1 MTLSKSSKR
10 FIGLFSL
17 LVLAFV
23 LSLSIGYTKSS
34 LGDVIAVFVGQ
45 ASPATR
51 LIITSIRLPRILAC
65 LLGGASLALSG
76 LLLQTLTRNPLADS
90 GILGINTGAG
100 MVIALA
106 ISTVSLEDP
115 AIIRI
120 LPIFA
125 VLGGGLTIFLVYL
138 LSVEKGRGIRPVRLI
153 MTGIGVSTMLSGL
166 MVSIVGNIDRYKMDY
181 IVTWLSGRISGDD
194 WTTLQ
199 LISPFLMLFWGLA
212 YARSRHFNLF
222 LLPEESTIALGSHIQ
237 KERLALLVLS
247 TCLTALSVL
256 LVGNITFVGLVAGH
270 ISRRLWGSDHRL
282 SIPASMMIGMLI
294 LLIADTIGR
303 VLLVGTGIPTGL
315 VVSMVGAPYFLLI
328 INKKS

>member
-1 MTLSKSSKR
+1 MTFSKPSNR
-10 FIGLFSL
+10 LIVL
-17 LVLAFV
+17 LLLLCLLIL
-23 LSLSIGYTKSS
+23 LSLSVGYTQASFREVFS
-34 LGDVIAVFVGQ
+34 VIIGQ
-45 ASPATR
+45 ANPATR

-100 MVIALA
+100 MIIALA

-115 AIIRI
+115 ALLRI
-120 LPIFA
+120 LPLFA
-125 VLGGGLTIFLVYL
+125 VLGGGATIFLVYL
-138 LSVEKGRGIRPVRLI
+138 MSLEKGQGIRPVRLI
-153 MTGIGVSTMLSGL
+153 MTGIGISTMLSGL

-181 IVTWLSGRISGDD
+181 IIAWLSGTISGDD
-194 WTTLQ
+194 WTTIQFIAPIL
-199 LISPFLMLFWGLA
+199 FLFWGLT

-222 LLPEESTIALGSHIQ
+222 QLQEENALALGMDIQ
-237 KERLALLVLS
+237 KERLTLLVLS

-270 ISRRLWGSDHRL
+270 ISRRLLGRDHRL
-282 SIPASMMIGMLI
+282 NIPASMLIGMLI

-303 VLLVGTGIPTGL
+303 VLLIGTGIPTGL
-315 VVSMVGAPYFLLI
+315 VVSMVGAPYFLI
-328 INKKS
+328 IMQKS